1 MYSNESVMRIVSED
15 WKGNM
20 DWWSQIKIQG
30 AGIWAVIMRP
40 YMNICIH
47 LFNLGEDVS
56 HKYKHWRNIMET
68 YTKGDISQ
76 LSFIRLLNR
85 MNIKL
90 GFPFEIVDGN
100 GFVRI

>member
-1 MYSNESVMRIVSED
+1 
-15 WKGNM
+15 
-20 DWWSQIKIQG
+20 
-30 AGIWAVIMRP
+30 
-40 YMNICIH
+40 
-47 LFNLGEDVS
+47 
-56 HKYKHWRNIMET
+56 MET